1 MKEELIKIPT
11 RDGAIDTF
19 ITRPAD
25 YGPFPPVFIYMDV
38 WGLREELF
46 DVARRVATVGYYCV
60 VPNFYYRQ
68 GPVRHEFRNSKG
80 EMITLDRLPAD
91 QKAKVLAPLEK
102 LTDDMVVAD
111 TAAILKHIDTDRSGK
126 RGAVGSIGYC
136 MGGRHVFRAAANFPG
151 RFAASASLHGT
162 NLVIEGKDSP
172 HLAMSAARG
181 EVYCGFGERDQHT
194 PNSTVEALERAF
206 AAFAGRRARYVGVV
220 HKGADHGYALPD
232 RDVFDKQAANRDWE
246 IVFAMFRRQLD
257 GIR

>member
-1 MKEELIKIPT
+1 
-11 RDGAIDTF
+11 
-19 ITRPAD
+19 
-25 YGPFPPVFIYMDV
+25 
-38 WGLREELF
+38 
-46 DVARRVATVGYYCV
+46 
-60 VPNFYYRQ
+60 
-68 GPVRHEFRNSKG
+68 
-80 EMITLDRLPAD
+80 MITLDRLPAD

-136 MGGRHVFRAAANFPG
+136 MGGRHVFRAAADFLG

-162 NLVIEGKDSP
+162 NLVIEGEGTSTPCNVGRSRRGLLRLRRKGP
-172 HLAMSAARG
+172 AYTEFNGGGARTC
-181 EVYCGFGERDQHT
+181 VCCLCGQ
-194 PNSTVEALERAF
+194 
-206 AAFAGRRARYVGVV
+206 ARPVCRSSV